1 MAVQELCVIE
11 DLLFLVLN
19 LDGKH
24 FSFHHTE
31 SGLKH
36 VIFVDESIDASIL
49 NRLKPVLKAAY
60 CASRIGE
67 FIQNQTRIGASVMM
81 QSLASALDGVLKD
94 FFQVAMALDKK
105 FKGREVGLHQFCL
118 HLSPFT
124 RNLQSLLHLTFA
136 IESGDVRGGALLR
149 LLEEKVGAVSGDR
162 QLKNTYSIL
171 LEGCARP
178 FLGQLNF
185 WLQNGSLSRDFSDF
199 MIRSNNSA
207 TTTTATNTATSATSS
222 SGDLQDS
229 RYVLNPACCPHMLED
244 LSAKVLNVGTYR
256 HLQGILSKKDQIQG
270 INVAACLDETLRWD
284 RRSLQEAINTAY
296 QGVNVA
302 LMNSLFQSS
311 KLFDAMC
318 ATKRFFFVQSSDFIN
333 NFLSSATEELN
344 SPAKDTSPHQLQ
356 LSFEA
361 ALKNSTLASDAFA
374 EAFRVE
380 FASSSLYDGLVKI
393 IQDSNGG
400 QTSSASASSAAI
412 TKSPKVVDLF
422 NLSMKVDFPESLI
435 MNSKALAK
443 YQLLF
448 RHIFQCSELIRGL
461 SVSLNLQRSLH
472 RCSAAQLRQFEVMK
486 AAMLQFVRTVH
497 YYVCFG
503 VLEPHWERFAGAL
516 KERRFTSI
524 DEITDT
530 HMDFLDT
537 CLRECMLTNSKLVQ
551 LLGMTWSTCSKFSSL
566 VADLNGRVG
575 VGAGVGA
582 GAFLNEHVFAEVM
595 VKFSALHGHFCK
607 YVKVLI
613 EALQYYAARDCDHYI
628 ANFLSSLDCQYYS

>member
-19 LDGKH
+19 LDGKY

-49 NRLKPVLKAAY
+49 TRLKPVLKAAY
-60 CASRIGE
+60 CASRLGE
-67 FIQNQTRIGASVMM
+67 FIQNQTRIAASAMM
-81 QSLASALDGVLKD
+81 QALASSLDGVLKD
-94 FFQVAMALDKK
+94 FFQVVMALDKK
-105 FKGREVGLHQFCL
+105 FKAREIGLHQFCL

-149 LLEEKVGAVSGDR
+149 LLEEKVHAVSGDR

-178 FLGQLNF
+178 FLAQLSF
-185 WLQNGSLSRDFSDF
+185 WLQNGSLPKDTKDF
-199 MIRSNNSA
+199 MIKSNHHSGNQG
-207 TTTTATNTATSATSS
+207 SS
-222 SGDLQDS
+222 QEEDLHES
-229 RYVLNPACCPHMLED
+229 RYSLSPACCPHMLDD
-244 LSAKVLNVGTYR
+244 LSSKVLNVGTYR
-256 HLQGILSKKDQIQG
+256 HLQAILNKKERVERIA
-270 INVAACLDETLRWD
+270 VADIDGAFRWD
-284 RRSLQEAINTAY
+284 RRCLQDAINAAY
-296 QGVNVA
+296 QSVNSA

-318 ATKRFFFVQSSDFIN
+318 AAKRFFFVQSSDFIN

-344 SPAKDTSPHQLQ
+344 RPAKDTSPHQLQ
-356 LSFEA
+356 LSLDA
-361 ALKNSTLASDAFA
+361 ALKYSTLSTDAFA
-374 EAFRVE
+374 EIFKVE
-380 FASSSLYDGLVKI
+380 FASSSVYDGLVKI
-393 IQDSNGG
+393 IQEKTNNSD
-400 QTSSASASSAAI
+400 ASSTNSANAN
-412 TKSPKVVDLF
+412 TQKSSKVVDVF
-422 NLSMKVDFPESLI
+422 NLNMKVDFPESLI
-435 MNSKALAK
+435 MNSKALTK

-448 RHIFQCSELIRGL
+448 RHIFQCLELIRGL
-461 SVSLNLQRSLH
+461 SVSLNHHQLSQRFPP
-472 RCSAAQLRQFEVMK
+472 AQLRQFEVMK
-486 AAMLQFVRTVH
+486 SAMLQFVRTVH

-503 VLEPHWERFAGAL
+503 VLEPHWERFACAL
-516 KERRFTSI
+516 KERRFSSI

-551 LLGMTWSTCSKFSSL
+551 LLSMTWGTCSKFSSL
-566 VADLNGRVG
+566 VADLNARISSNRP
-575 VGAGVGA
+575 GALLTEA
-582 GAFLNEHVFAEVM
+582 VFAEVM

-607 YVKVLI
+607 YVRVLI